1 MLKRRYEMKKMWI
14 ALVLLVG
21 FCLLSPTSIVS
32 AGETPEFSLDRT
44 TLYLGFLKTSTAQTG
59 IQTITVSNSG
69 GGTLIW
75 KAEVFED
82 DLDYDHESEWLKITN
97 IMGTESGRVGVYL
110 NPLGLD
116 VGVYDGAVKF
126 TDPNASNSPQMVN
139 VILTVYPTRGDADPF
154 GSFDTPVDGSTV
166 MSSIPVTGWALD
178 DIGIDEVTIWR
189 DAVDGTREIYI
200 GEAVLV
206 EGPRPDV
213 EQIYPT
219 YPMSYKAGWGYM
231 LLTNMLPNG
240 GSGTF
245 TLHAYTKDH
254 SGNTVKL
261 GSKTIV
267 CDNARAVKPFGAIDT
282 PTQGGETPKG
292 PYIIYRNQGW
302 VLTPTP
308 NKIPVDGSTIGVYID
323 GRKVGNCIYNIYRE
337 DIAALFPG
345 YANSNGAMAYLDI
358 DTDVYETGLH
368 TIQWAAADNAGNTDG
383 IGSRYFTLQN
393 YGYNDQAAGKTNQMN
408 PAGKSIVGKT
418 RHRLSDLLKIPL
430 DRSTPIKM
438 RTGYRQGVKPKNITA
453 DQNGMIHI
461 SLPQDERLVL
471 DLSQP
476 PAQSYTGYLKVN
488 RQLRPLPPGASMDT
502 KNGIFYWQPG
512 PASFGKYYLV
522 FITKSE
528 TDRAN
533 KKYVTIEITPKFTGK
548 KVEKS
553 KSGH

>member
-1 MLKRRYEMKKMWI
+1 MQKMWI
-14 ALVLLVG
+14 ALLALVS
-21 FCLLSPTSIVS
+21 FYILLSPSFAS

-44 TLYLGFLKTSTAQTG
+44 TLYFGFLKNSTAQTG

-69 GGTLIW
+69 SAALIW
-75 KAEVFED
+75 KAFVFED

-97 IMGTESGRVGVYL
+97 IMGTQSGRVGVFV

-126 TDPNASNSPQMVN
+126 TDPNASNSPQIVN
-139 VILTVYPTRGDADPF
+139 VILTVYASQSDAHPF
-154 GSFDTPVDGSTV
+154 GSFDTPVDGSLV

-189 DAVDGTREIYI
+189 DAEDGSREIYI
-200 GEAVLV
+200 GEAVQV
-206 EGPRPDV
+206 EGPRPDI
-213 EQIYPT
+213 EQAYPT

-240 GSGTF
+240 GNGTF
-245 TLHAYTKDH
+245 TLHAYAKDH

-267 CDNARAVKPFGAIDT
+267 CDNAHAVKPFGAIDT
-282 PTQGGETPKG
+282 PDQGGETPKG
-292 PYIIYRNQGW
+292 PYIIFRNQGW

-308 NKIPVDGSTIGVYID
+308 NKIPGNGSTIKVYID
-323 GRKVGNCIYNIYRE
+323 GQSIGNCIYNIYRE

-345 YANSNGAMAYLDI
+345 YANSDGAMAYRDF

-368 TIQWAAADNAGNTDG
+368 TIQWVVTDNAGNTDG

-393 YGYNDQAAGKTNQMN
+393 YGYNDQAASKTNQMN
-408 PAGKSIVGKT
+408 SAGKGN
-418 RHRLSDLLKIPL
+418 LGKIPL

-438 RTGYRQGVKPKNITA
+438 RTGYRQGVEPKIITA
-453 DQNGMIHI
+453 NQNGMIYI
-461 SLPQDERLVL
+461 SIPQDERIEL

-476 PAQSYTGYLKVN
+476 HLRSYTGYLKVN
-488 RQLRPLPPGASMDT
+488 RKLRPLPPGASMDT
-502 KNGIFYWQPG
+502 KNGIFFWQPG
-512 PASFGKYYLV
+512 PASFGKYHLV
-522 FITKSE
+522 FITKNE
-528 TDRAN
+528 TGMID
-533 KKYVTIEITPKFTGK
+533 KKFVTIEITPKFLK
-548 KVEKS
+548 QE
-553 KSGH
+553 